1 MLFTRA
7 KAEALLNRTEMGL
20 YDDSRINNLR
30 RLAASEIGQRI
41 ERGRRA
47 RDRARDL
54 VRRQKLSSRERTG
67 AKRGASGLANERS
80 KQKAELMADILKRF
94 EAALAP
100 AKKRE
105 RELSGRSAVVAPKQA
120 ASRTAA
126 KTGTTRAVTTKAA
139 KARTVKTTAKRV
151 AARRDGKLAT
161 ARNATA
167 DVKAKPK
174 KAARRAAATSAPAT
188 SSAASVAPAKAV
200 RSTKPAAAKAS
211 ASASKAPRAV
221 AATDKPRR
229 ALTPKRALAKTRK
242 LLEAKQ
248 ASDREA
254 KPWQTLDPDRLHV
267 PEPGYQSSAAARNAV
282 ALHAA
287 ESRMAPIHGSISTRD
302 RRNQGKRDHRGDN
315 D

>member
-105 RELSGRSAVVAPKQA
+105 RELSGRSAVVARKQA

-139 KARTVKTTAKRV
+139 KAKTAKTTAKRV

-174 KAARRAAATSAPAT
+174 KAAAATSAPAT
-188 SSAASVAPAKAV
+188 SNAASVAPAKAAAP
-200 RSTKPAAAKAS
+200 TKRAAAKAS
-211 ASASKAPRAV
+211 DSASKAPRTV

>member
-1 MLFTRA
+1 MPFTRA

-20 YDDSRINNLR
+20 YDDSRINSLR
-30 RLAASEIGQRI
+30 KLSASQIGQRI

-54 VRRQKLSSRERTG
+54 VKRQKLASRERTG
-67 AKRGASGLANERS
+67 AKRGTSGLANERS

-94 EAALAP
+94 ETALAP
-100 AKKRE
+100 ARKRE
-105 RELSGRSAVVAPKQA
+105 RDASVSTTAVARKRATTSGASRAGETSKRASGARVSLAPTPAASAADRAGTRAISAAAAVAAKTTKSGNTPASKPAGRSAA
-120 ASRTAA
+120 
-126 KTGTTRAVTTKAA
+126 KAA
-139 KARTVKTTAKRV
+139 
-151 AARRDGKLAT
+151 G
-161 ARNATA
+161 
-167 DVKAKPK
+167 
-174 KAARRAAATSAPAT
+174 RAS
-188 SSAASVAPAKAV
+188 
-200 RSTKPAAAKAS
+200 
-211 ASASKAPRAV
+211 
-221 AATDKPRR
+221 
-229 ALTPKRALAKTRK
+229 TPKRALASTRK
-242 LLEAKQ
+242 LLAAKQ

-267 PEPGYQSSAAARNAV
+267 PAPGYQSTAAARNAL

>member
-1 MLFTRA
+1 MPFTRA

-20 YDDSRINNLR
+20 YDDSRINSLR
-30 RLAASEIGQRI
+30 KLSASQISQRI

-54 VRRQKLSSRERTG
+54 VKRQKLASRERTG
-67 AKRGASGLANERS
+67 AKRGTSGLANERS

-94 EAALAP
+94 DTALAP
-100 AKKRE
+100 ARKRE
-105 RELSGRSAVVAPKQA
+105 RDAG
-120 ASRTAA
+120 ASTTTAA
-126 KTGTTRAVTTKAA
+126 RKRATASGASPAGATTSKRASGARTTPTPVAAAADRAGTKATPAAAARAAKAA
-139 KARTVKTTAKRV
+139 KPARTAKV
-151 AARRDGKLAT
+151 
-161 ARNATA
+161 
-167 DVKAKPK
+167 AKP
-174 KAARRAAATSAPAT
+174 PA
-188 SSAASVAPAKAV
+188 S
-200 RSTKPAAAKAS
+200 KPAGRPAAKA
-211 ASASKAPRAV
+211 
-221 AATDKPRR
+221 PRR
-229 ALTPKRALAKTRK
+229 ASTPKRALASTRK
-242 LLEAKQ
+242 LLAAKQ

-267 PEPGYQSSAAARNAV
+267 PEPGYQSTAAARNAL